1 MKHSRARTIL
11 DGVIAG
17 VCGAAVIAL
26 WFLLLD
32 AVRGQPLAT
41 PALLAASLIPG
52 LHNAAAGPMPWV
64 LAGEYTALH
73 FATFI
78 AIGVAGA
85 IMMEAAER
93 DPALFPSLLLF
104 VFAFE
109 VFFIAVVMLLGP
121 AAVAVMPW
129 WKVMIGNGLAT
140 AAMLAVF
147 LWRQPTLLESL
158 LGPWVG
164 VVREGAAAGII
175 GAMILAIWFLICDY
189 AAGQPLRTPSVLGW
203 VILGG
208 GASANGAISLPMVL
222 GYTALHF
229 IAFVAFGIAASIL
242 VFGSEREPLLA
253 LGVLVLFLWFEVS
266 FLGCIT
272 MLNAAALEQL
282 GWWRIIAGNL
292 LALAGMVGYFEYGH
306 PRIIPRIAQRWSE
319 IASESEAGSPRRV
332 GGPPQ
337 TAH

>member
-1 MKHSRARTIL
+1 MKHSRARIIL

-17 VCGAAVIAL
+17 VCGAAVIAI

-32 AVRGQPLAT
+32 AVHGQPLAT
-41 PALLAASLIPG
+41 PALLAASLLPG
-52 LHNAAAGPMPWV
+52 LHNAAA
-64 LAGEYTALH
+64 AGSIPLGLVAEYTSFH
-73 FATFI
+73 FLTFI
-78 AIGVAGA
+78 VIGVAGA

-140 AAMLAVF
+140 AAMLSVF
-147 LWRQPTLLESL
+147 LWRQPTLLQSL
-158 LGPWVG
+158 LGAWVG
-164 VVREGAAAGII
+164 VVKEGAAAGII
-175 GAMILAIWFLICDY
+175 GAVILALWFLICDY
-189 AAGQPLRTPSVLGW
+189 AAGAPLRTPSILGW
-203 VILGG
+203 IILGG
-208 GASANGAISLPMVL
+208 GAGGGAISLPMVI

-229 IAFVAFGIAASIL
+229 IAFIAFGIAASIL
-242 VFGSEREPLLA
+242 VFGSEREPLLV
-253 LGVLVLFLWFEVS
+253 LGVLILFLWFEVS

-272 MLNAAALEQL
+272 VLNAAALEQL
-282 GWWRIIAGNL
+282 GLWRIIAGNL

-306 PRIIPRIAQRWSE
+306 RRIIPRIAQRWSE
-319 IASESEAGSPRRV
+319 IAAEGTMSGRRM
-332 GGPPQ
+332 GGPQ
-337 TAH
+337 KAAR

>member
-1 MKHSRARTIL
+1 MKHSRARIIL

-17 VCGAAVIAL
+17 VCGAAVIAI

-32 AVRGQPLAT
+32 AVRGQPLQT

-52 LHNAAAGPMPWV
+52 LHNAAAAGTIPWLLV
-64 LAGEYTALH
+64 AEYTALH
-73 FATFI
+73 FLTFI
-78 AIGVAGA
+78 VIGVAGA
-85 IMMEAAER
+85 FMIEAAAR
-93 DPALFPSLLLF
+93 DRALFPSLLLF

-121 AAVAVMPW
+121 SAVAVMPW

-147 LWRQPTLLESL
+147 LWRQPMLLDSL
-158 LGPWVG
+158 LGPWVA
-164 VVREGAAAGII
+164 VMTEGIAAGMI
-175 GAMILAIWFLICDY
+175 GAVVLAIWFLIIDY
-189 AAGQPLRTPSVLGW
+189 AAGEPLRTPSILGS

-208 GASANGAISLPMVL
+208 AGGSAISLPMVV

-266 FLGCIT
+266 FLGCMT
-272 MLNAAALEQL
+272 MINAAALDQL
-282 GWWRIIAGNL
+282 GWWQIIAGNL
-292 LALAGMVGYFEYGH
+292 LALAAMVGYFEYGH
-306 PRIIPRIAQRWSE
+306 SRIIPRIAQRWNE
-319 IASESEAGSPRRV
+319 MAAENEVNERRI
-332 GGPPQ
+332 GGPQ
-337 TAH
+337 QAAH

>member
-1 MKHSRARTIL
+1 MKHSRARIIL

-17 VCGAAVIAL
+17 VCGAAVIAI

-32 AVRGQPLAT
+32 AVRGQPLQT

-52 LHNAAAGPMPWV
+52 LHNAAAAGTIPWLLV
-64 LAGEYTALH
+64 AEYTALH
-73 FATFI
+73 FLTFI
-78 AIGVAGA
+78 VIGVAGA
-85 IMMEAAER
+85 FMIEAAAR
-93 DPALFPSLLLF
+93 DRALFPSLLLF

-121 AAVAVMPW
+121 SAVAVMPW

-147 LWRQPTLLESL
+147 LWRQPMLLDSL
-158 LGPWVG
+158 LGPWVA
-164 VVREGAAAGII
+164 VMTEGIAAGMI
-175 GAMILAIWFLICDY
+175 GAVVLAIWFLIIDY
-189 AAGQPLRTPSVLGW
+189 AAGEPLRTPSILGS

-208 GASANGAISLPMVL
+208 AGGSAISLPMVV

-229 IAFVAFGIAASIL
+229 IAFIAFGIAASIL

-266 FLGCIT
+266 FLGCMT
-272 MLNAAALEQL
+272 MINAAALDQL
-282 GWWRIIAGNL
+282 GWWQIIAGNL
-292 LALAGMVGYFEYGH
+292 LALAAMVGYFEYGH
-306 PRIIPRIAQRWSE
+306 SRIIPRIAQRWNE
-319 IASESEAGSPRRV
+319 MAAENEVNERRI
-332 GGPPQ
+332 GGPQ
-337 TAH
+337 QAAH

>member
-1 MKHSRARTIL
+1 MKHSRARIIL

-52 LHNAAAGPMPWV
+52 LHNAAAAGTIPWA
-64 LAGEYTALH
+64 LAAEYTALH

-85 IMMEAAER
+85 IMMEAAGR
-93 DPALFPSLLLF
+93 DRALFPSLLLF

-147 LWRQPTLLESL
+147 LWRQPALLESL

-164 VVREGAAAGII
+164 VVGEGAAAGII
-175 GAMILAIWFLICDY
+175 GAVILAVWFLVCDY
-189 AAGQPLRTPSVLGW
+189 AAGQPFGTPSLLGW

-208 GASANGAISLPMVL
+208 GAGSGAAISFPMVI

-229 IAFVAFGIAASIL
+229 IAFVAFGVAASIL

-272 MLNAAALEQL
+272 MLNVAALEQL

-292 LALAGMVGYFEYGH
+292 LALAGMVAYFEYGH
-306 PRIIPRIAQRWSE
+306 PRIIPRIVERWAE
-319 IASESEAGSPRRV
+319 IAAESEVGGRRM

-337 TAH
+337 TVH

>member
-1 MKHSRARTIL
+1 VKHSRQRIIL

-17 VCGAAVIAL
+17 VCGAAVIAI

-32 AVRGQPLAT
+32 AVRGQPLQT

-52 LHNAAAGPMPWV
+52 LHNAAATGTMLWA
-64 LAGEYTALH
+64 LTAEYTAFH
-73 FATFI
+73 FLTFI
-78 AIGVAGA
+78 VIGVAGA
-85 IMMEAAER
+85 FMIEAAAR
-93 DPALFPSLLLF
+93 DRALFPSLLLF

-121 AAVAVMPW
+121 SAVVVMPW

-147 LWRQPTLLESL
+147 LWRQPLLLESL

-164 VVREGAAAGII
+164 VMNEGVVAGIVGAA
-175 GAMILAIWFLICDY
+175 ILAVWFLICDY
-189 AAGQPLRTPSVLGW
+189 ATGQPLHTPSLLGS

-208 GASANGAISLPMVL
+208 VGGSAISLPMVI
-222 GYTALHF
+222 GYTALHLVAF
-229 IAFVAFGIAASIL
+229 IAFGIAAAIL
-242 VFGSEREPLLA
+242 VYGSEREPLLT

-266 FLGCIT
+266 FLGCVTI
-272 MLNAAALEQL
+272 LDAAALEQL

-292 LALAGMVGYFEYGH
+292 LALAAMFGYFEYRH
-306 PRIIPRIAQRWSE
+306 PRIIPRMVQRWSE
-319 IASESEAGSPRRV
+319 IAAESSVSGRRV
-332 GGPPQ
+332 GGPQ
-337 TAH
+337 QAAH

>member
-1 MKHSRARTIL
+1 MKHSRARIIL
-11 DGVIAG
+11 DGVISG

-32 AVRGQPLAT
+32 AVRGQPLQT

-52 LHNAAAGPMPWV
+52 LHHAALTGTVAWTLV
-64 LAGEYTALH
+64 AEYTALH
-73 FATFI
+73 FLTFI
-78 AIGVAGA
+78 AIGIAGA
-85 IMMEAAER
+85 FMIEAAAR
-93 DPALFPSLLLF
+93 DRALFPSLLLF

-121 AAVAVMPW
+121 SAVAVMPW

-147 LWRQPTLLESL
+147 LWRQPSLLDSL

-164 VVREGAAAGII
+164 VMNEGIIAGII
-175 GAMILAIWFLICDY
+175 GAVILSAWFLIIDF
-189 AAGQPLRTPSVLGW
+189 ALGEPLRTPSILGT

-208 GASANGAISLPMVL
+208 AGGSAISLPMVV

-229 IAFVAFGIAASIL
+229 IAFIAFGVAASIL

-253 LGVLVLFLWFEVS
+253 LGVLILFLWFEVL
-266 FLGCIT
+266 FLGFVT
-272 MLNAAALEQL
+272 VLNAAALEQL

-292 LALAGMVGYFEYGH
+292 LALAAMVGYFEYGH
-306 PRIIPRIAQRWSE
+306 PRIIPRIAQRWSDLAAE
-319 IASESEAGSPRRV
+319 NATNGRRM
-332 GGPPQ
+332 GGPQ
-337 TAH
+337 RAAR

>member
-1 MKHSRARTIL
+1 MRHSRARIIL
-11 DGVIAG
+11 DGVISG
-17 VCGAAVIAL
+17 MCGAAVIAI

-32 AVRGQPLAT
+32 AVRGEPLQT

-52 LHNAAAGPMPWV
+52 LHDAASVGTIPWALVAG
-64 LAGEYTALH
+64 YTAFH
-73 FATFI
+73 FLTFI
-78 AIGVAGA
+78 VIGVAGA
-85 IMMEAAER
+85 FLIEAAAR
-93 DPALFPSLLLF
+93 DRALFPSLLLF

-121 AAVAVMPW
+121 SAVAVMPW

-147 LWRQPTLLESL
+147 LWRQPLLLDSL

-164 VVREGAAAGII
+164 VMTEGVAAGII
-175 GAMILAIWFLICDY
+175 GAVILSLWFLIIDY
-189 AAGQPLRTPSVLGW
+189 AAGQSLRTPSILGT

-208 GASANGAISLPMVL
+208 ASGSAISLPMVI

-229 IAFVAFGIAASIL
+229 IAFIAFGIAASIL

-266 FLGCIT
+266 FLGCVT
-272 MLNAAALEQL
+272 VVNAAALEQL

-319 IASESEAGSPRRV
+319 IEAEGAVKGRRM
-332 GGPPQ
+332 GGPQ
-337 TAH
+337 QAAH

>member
-1 MKHSRARTIL
+1 MKHSRARIIL

-17 VCGAAVIAL
+17 ACGAAVIAL

-52 LHNAAAGPMPWV
+52 LHGAAATGAIPWQLV
-64 LAGEYTALH
+64 SEYTALH
-73 FATFI
+73 FATFV
-78 AIGVAGA
+78 AIGIASA
-85 IMMEAAER
+85 IMIEAAER
-93 DPALFPSLLLF
+93 ERSLFPSLLLF

-147 LWRQPTLLESL
+147 LWRQPALLESL
-158 LGPWVG
+158 LGPWVS
-164 VVREGAAAGII
+164 VVGEGAAAGII
-175 GAMILAIWFLICDY
+175 GAAILAVWFLICDY
-189 AAGQPLRTPSVLGW
+189 AAGRPLSTPSLLGW

-208 GASANGAISLPMVL
+208 GAGNGAAISLPMVA
-222 GYTALHF
+222 GYTALHL
-229 IAFVAFGIAASIL
+229 IAFIAFGIAASIM
-242 VFGSEREPLLA
+242 VFSSEREPLLA

-272 MLNAAALEQL
+272 MLDAAALEQL

-292 LALAGMVGYFEYGH
+292 IALAGMVAYFEHGH
-306 PRIIPRIAQRWSE
+306 PRIIPRIVERWNE
-319 IASESEAGSPRRV
+319 IAVESDVRGRRM
-332 GGPPQ
+332 GGPQQ

>member
-1 MKHSRARTIL
+1 MKHSRARIIL

-17 VCGAAVIAL
+17 VCGAAVIAI

-32 AVRGQPLAT
+32 AVRGQPLQT

-52 LHNAAAGPMPWV
+52 LHNAAAAGIIPWALV
-64 LAGEYTALH
+64 AEYTAFH
-73 FATFI
+73 FLTFVV
-78 AIGVAGA
+78 IGVAGA
-85 IMMEAAER
+85 FMIEAAAR
-93 DPALFPSLLLF
+93 DRALFPSLLLF

-121 AAVAVMPW
+121 SAVAVMPW

-147 LWRQPTLLESL
+147 LWRQPMLLESL

-164 VVREGAAAGII
+164 VMTEGIAAGII
-175 GAMILAIWFLICDY
+175 SAVILAVWFLIIDY
-189 AAGQPLRTPSVLGW
+189 AAGQPLRTPSILGT

-208 GASANGAISLPMVL
+208 AGGSAISLPMVL

-229 IAFVAFGIAASIL
+229 IAFIAFGIAASIL

-253 LGVLVLFLWFEVS
+253 MGVLVLFLWFEVS
-266 FLGCIT
+266 FLGCVT
-272 MLNAAALEQL
+272 VLNAAALEQL

-319 IASESEAGSPRRV
+319 IAAEGAVKGRRM
-332 GGPPQ
+332 GGPQ
-337 TAH
+337 RAAR

>member
-1 MKHSRARTIL
+1 MKHSRARIIL
-11 DGVIAG
+11 DGVISG
-17 VCGAAVIAL
+17 VAGAAVIAI

-32 AVRGQPLAT
+32 AARGAPLQT

-52 LHNAAAGPMPWV
+52 LHNAAAAGTIPWALV
-64 LAGEYTALH
+64 AEYTALH
-73 FATFI
+73 FLTFI
-78 AIGVAGA
+78 VIGVAGA
-85 IMMEAAER
+85 FLIEAAAR
-93 DPALFPSLLLF
+93 DRALFPSLLLF

-121 AAVAVMPW
+121 SAVAVMPW

-147 LWRQPTLLESL
+147 LWRQPLLLDSL

-164 VVREGAAAGII
+164 VMTEGVIAGII
-175 GAMILAIWFLICDY
+175 GAVILSLWFLIIDS
-189 AAGQPLRTPSVLGW
+189 AAGQPFRTPSILGT

-208 GASANGAISLPMVL
+208 AGGSAISLPMVI

-229 IAFVAFGIAASIL
+229 IAFIAFGIAASIL

-266 FLGCIT
+266 FLGCVT
-272 MLNAAALEQL
+272 VVNAAALEQL

-292 LALAGMVGYFEYGH
+292 LALAGMIGYFEYGH

-319 IASESEAGSPRRV
+319 IEAEGAVKGRPM